1 MKILLIIIAILLIVF
16 LVFQT
21 WLYFSI
27 KKTEVQ
33 AYSTVYKESYLEIR
47 YYPAATYATIE
58 SPAKSYSEL
67 AVSGFRKLAGY
78 IFGGNER
85 NENISMTSPVYMD
98 INDTLSSMSFVLPSK
113 YNETVAPLPN
123 NRSVQLQKKEEVY
136 FAVMRFGGFA
146 TDKKITRISEKL
158 KNVLQDKSISY
169 SGNFKYLG
177 YNPPYQ
183 IFGRRNEIAVAIE
196 WNRP

>member
-1 MKILLIIIAILLIVF
+1 MKIFLIIVAILLIVF

-21 WLYFSI
+21 WLFFSI
-27 KKTEVQ
+27 RKTEVQ
-33 AYSTVYKESYLEIR
+33 AYSTVHKESDLEIR

-58 SPAKSYSEL
+58 SPAKSYGEL

-78 IFGGNER
+78 IFGGNES
-85 NENISMTSPVYMD
+85 NENIAMTSPVYMD

-113 YNETVAPLPN
+113 YNETVAPVPN
-123 NRSVQLQKKEEVY
+123 NRTVQLQKRDEVY
-136 FAVMRFGGFA
+136 VAVMRFRGFA

-158 KNVLQDKSISY
+158 KRALQEKSISY

-183 IFGRRNEIAVAIE
+183 LFGRRNEMVVSIE
-196 WNRP
+196 WNKP